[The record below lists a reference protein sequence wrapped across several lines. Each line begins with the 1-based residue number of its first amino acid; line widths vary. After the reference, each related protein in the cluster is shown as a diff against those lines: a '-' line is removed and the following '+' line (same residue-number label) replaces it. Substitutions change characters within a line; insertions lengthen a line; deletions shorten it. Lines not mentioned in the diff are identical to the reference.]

1 MDKRPEEINMINK
14 NVILKEKFGNK
25 ISINENLS
33 KYSWFNLGG
42 PGEIFFRP
50 DTDKELSNFFK
61 NHNHGDNEI
70 TIIGAGSNTLIRD
83 GGVKGIVI
91 KLSSK
96 FSYIN
101 LLDNNII
108 ETGAATSDKK
118 ISNFATDN
126 SLTGLEFLA
135 CIPGSIGGAIKMNT
149 GCYGYEI
156 SNILESIKVI
166 NFKGEVSEIKRKNI
180 NFYYRG
186 CSLPDNII
194 ILSAKLIGKKSTI
207 NSIKKKQLELIKKK
221 KLPNPVKLK
230 LVEVHLK
237 IKKIEKLGN

>member
-101 LLDNNII
+101 LLDNNKVR
-108 ETGAATSDKK
+108 EVKDLLGRLLPSYQSNSK
-118 ISNFATDN
+118 IVDHIYEEQSNFRNDVKT
-126 SLTGLEFLA
+126 S
-135 CIPGSIGGAIKMNT
+135 
-149 GCYGYEI
+149 
-156 SNILESIKVI
+156 VI
-166 NFKGEVSEIKRKNI
+166 AKNQENKIIRI
-180 NFYYRG
+180 N
-186 CSLPDNII
+186 P
-194 ILSAKLIGKKSTI
+194 K
-207 NSIKKKQLELIKKK
+207 
-221 KLPNPVKLK
+221 
-230 LVEVHLK
+230 
-237 IKKIEKLGN
+237 